1 MAKVVKDERKTI
13 DVDLELAKIES
24 EKKEVKKAKAQKLDN
39 NKKLSNK
46 KIKKLNNKKNRKKH
60 GKIFNFFKEVK
71 VEVSKVKWPSKKN
84 MVKYSVATI
93 IFILFFAI
101 FFYLID
107 LVIALLKAGV

>member
-39 NKKLSNK
+39 NKKNK
-46 KIKKLNNKKNRKKH
+46 KKH

>member
-46 KIKKLNNKKNRKKH
+46 KIKKLNNKKNKKEH

-71 VEVSKVKWPSKKN
+71 VEFLKVKWPSKKN

>member
-46 KIKKLNNKKNRKKH
+46 KIKKLNNKKNKKEH

-71 VEVSKVKWPSKKN
+71 VEFSKVKWPSKKN